1 MIAILQ
7 HSEGSVFDALSEHQT
22 SAEFWTPRVVALIAT
37 AAGPL
42 PLLLDMRL
50 GVAMS
55 HAALILWPLSI
66 LLTAVSIFLARRTGD
81 RFFVRTVLVSMLA
94 GYMATAT
101 YDSSRVA
108 GMSAGFTKMDEAL
121 DFGMRLTGQI
131 APGAMD
137 DDMHGSGA
145 MDDGMKPSGQIAP
158 GASRAAHADQPT
170 AQGDPHVKAA
180 IPSAPPPDQ
189 AQNDTHGGQH
199 GFARDDDHSA
209 PPDRHAP
216 GKPGTVALGY
226 AWHYW
231 AGVMF
236 SLSYLVLF
244 GARRWWIAIPYLV
257 VIIYPGMV
265 IAMGSHSW
273 ANFVWEA
280 VGHAGFGL
288 TLGLVSYAFLAQRE
302 TRVAT

>member
-7 HSEGSVFDALSEHQT
+7 HSEGSVFDALREHQT

-66 LLTAVSIFLARRTGD
+66 LLTAASIFLAQRTGD
-81 RFFVRTVLVSMLA
+81 RFFVRTVLVSVLA

-108 GMSAGFTKMDEAL
+108 GMSAGFTTMDEAL

-137 DDMHGSGA
+137 DDMHDSGA
-145 MDDGMKPSGQIAP
+145 MDKGMKLSGQLAP
-158 GASRAAHADQPT
+158 GTSRAAHADPHKDQPMEST
-170 AQGDPHVKAA
+170 AQDG
-180 IPSAPPPDQ
+180 
-189 AQNDTHGGQH
+189 N
-199 GFARDDDHSA
+199 HSSSS
-209 PPDRHAP
+209 DRHAE
-216 GKPGTVALGY
+216 GHAQSRPGTVALGY

-280 VGHAGFGL
+280 AGHAGFGL
-288 TLGLVSYAFLAQRE
+288 TLGLVSYAFLAPRE
-302 TRVAT
+302 TRITT